1 MANALTKV
9 FKRAVTLF
17 DNPKNSIKSVIEG
30 LSGKQGEA
38 FVDESVVLTITPAA
52 RAIYI
57 LKDVIATTPLHLYER
72 QADGDI
78 IHRSDH
84 PLDKLLSYRPHPLY
98 TAYNWRSAMMTNTLL
113 SGNGIGVIT
122 WSNSLV
128 PASIEVIPYDQVT
141 DVMMGEDGKS
151 LMYHLNGRKP
161 VHSDDVIHFMMTS
174 WNGCAG
180 LNTTATHRRTL
191 QTEISLRDY
200 VKSFMEK
207 GAHIKGFIS
216 VPQILSPDARKSMKD
231 SWRDQ
236 HGGSMNA
243 GGTPLLEGG
252 ATYQRMQASIV
263 ESGFEQVKASSIADI
278 SRIYGV
284 PEYMLDVRNKPTYS
298 SIEHIGMDF
307 QRYTLDGWFTQ
318 IEQELTRKLV
328 AKNMEGK
335 QFFKFDR
342 TRLTSGDLKTM
353 GEYYTRLFNIGVLNR
368 DEIRMMINRNR
379 VEDGD
384 RYFIQGNNMT
394 PTDLVDEMIKM
405 RAGQPAAAPEPDKP
419 NEDDPGTEVL

>member
-1 MANALTKV
+1 MPNPLVKV

-17 DNPKNSIKSVIEG
+17 DNPKNSLKSVIEG
-30 LSGKQGEA
+30 LPGNQGEA
-38 FVDESVVLTITPAA
+38 FIDESVVLTITPAA

-72 QADGDI
+72 TSDGDI
-78 IHRSDH
+78 VHRHDH

-98 TAYNWRSAMMTNTLL
+98 TAYNWRSAMMVNTLL

-122 WSNSLV
+122 WNNSLV
-128 PASIEVIPYDQVT
+128 PAHIQVIPYDQVT
-141 DVMMGEDGKS
+141 DVMMGEDGMS
-151 LMYHLNGRKP
+151 LVYHFKGRKP
-161 VHSDDVIHFMMTS
+161 VKSDDVIHFMMMS
-174 WNGCAG
+174 WNGCAA
-180 LNTTATHRRTL
+180 LNTTETHRRTL

-216 VPQILSPDARKSMKD
+216 VPQMLSPDTRKAMKD

-236 HGGSMNA
+236 HGGSMKA

-252 ATYQRMQASIV
+252 ATYQKMQASIV

-318 IEQELTRKLV
+318 IEEELTRKLV
-328 AKNMEGK
+328 GKNSEGK
-335 QFFKFDR
+335 LFFKFDR

-368 DEIRMMINRNR
+368 DEIRVAINRNR
-379 VEDGD
+379 VEGGD
-384 RYFIQGNNMT
+384 RYFIQGNNMM
-394 PTDLVDEMIKM
+394 PTDAIDELIRM
-405 RAGQPAAAPEPDKP
+405 RGTGPAAVPNNDKP
-419 NEDDPGTEVL
+419 KEDDPGEEIL